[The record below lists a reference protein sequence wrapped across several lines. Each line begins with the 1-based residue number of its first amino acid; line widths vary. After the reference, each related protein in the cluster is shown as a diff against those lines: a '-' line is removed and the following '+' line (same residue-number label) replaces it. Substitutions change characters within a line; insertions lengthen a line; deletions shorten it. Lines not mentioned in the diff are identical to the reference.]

1 METLEQQ
8 FNSRVRVFLGRTG
21 VSPTTFGMKA
31 LGDPNLMRQLDGGRS
46 LSLRTADRVLAFVA
60 DYDLDSGGP
69 RTPPRGH
76 RRPEAF
82 VTGEENEEEQSDD
95 RGATYGRTG
104 VRKRRGGPMR
114 TLALRRC
121 ARVLRSKPR
130 HGHVLRLR
138 GRVGQRRT
146 GSTDRDGSDPPV
158 QGPGTGSGAGVFAH
172 LPPPSWGRSRA
183 IDPSRKGVGPM
194 RPATLA
200 IIGTA
205 LGAAAGHAFR
215 APFPGMGGNPV
226 LDLIAYHDP
235 GLHTVIRV
243 WYYTAPAVAVV
254 LFGSLGLSVWR
265 VWLEPRAG
273 GGRRGT
279 LPPWPASPEDDAP
292 SLVIGEL
299 HHPVVPRESERPS
312 WLVVPETGL
321 YTGVLV
327 VGAVGTG
334 KTTACMYPFAQQLLS
349 WQADRAG
356 RRASALVLEVKGDF
370 CYSVRGILDDAGRG
384 GDYLEIGLDG
394 SLQWNPLDDPLL
406 DSYSLAYGVASLINQ
421 LFGKS
426 REPFWQ
432 QAYTNLVRWIIELYR
447 RIH

>member
-8 FNSRVRVFLGRTG
+8 FDSRVRVFLGRTG
-21 VSPTTFGMKA
+21 LSPTTFGMKA

-95 RGATYGRTG
+95 RRATYGRTG

-172 LPPPSWGRSRA
+172 PCPRPL
-183 IDPSRKGVGPM
+183 GVAPGQLSLRGKAVQRRFEAAEHQFAGPLSVGLSDIAA
-194 RPATLA
+194 PATVVQPQSSQRHTEPLA
-200 IIGTA
+200 RTSQRR
-205 LGAAAGHAFR
+205 FR
-215 APFPGMGGNPV
+215 A
-226 LDLIAYHDP
+226 H
-235 GLHTVIRV
+235 
-243 WYYTAPAVAVV
+243 APRCRCARAVHH
-254 LFGSLGLSVWR
+254 R
-265 VWLEPRAG
+265 
-273 GGRRGT
+273 
-279 LPPWPASPEDDAP
+279 PP
-292 SLVIGEL
+292 VIGGQD
-299 HHPVVPRESERPS
+299 RP
-312 WLVVPETGL
+312 PE
-321 YTGVLV
+321 
-327 VGAVGTG
+327 
-334 KTTACMYPFAQQLLS
+334 PLS
-349 WQADRAG
+349 TR
-356 RRASALVLEVKGDF
+356 
-370 CYSVRGILDDAGRG
+370 
-384 GDYLEIGLDG
+384 
-394 SLQWNPLDDPLL
+394 LQNNLPIIAP
-406 DSYSLAYGVASLINQ
+406 DS
-421 LFGKS
+421 
-426 REPFWQ
+426 
-432 QAYTNLVRWIIELYR
+432 
-447 RIH
+447 